1 MLVIGWFGAVWE
13 GRGGTGEEA
22 QNISFLFVQGGLE
35 LSVEMDKA

>member
-1 MLVIGWFGAVWE
+1 MLVIGWFGLSGKEE
-13 GRGGTGEEA
+13 GAPEKEA